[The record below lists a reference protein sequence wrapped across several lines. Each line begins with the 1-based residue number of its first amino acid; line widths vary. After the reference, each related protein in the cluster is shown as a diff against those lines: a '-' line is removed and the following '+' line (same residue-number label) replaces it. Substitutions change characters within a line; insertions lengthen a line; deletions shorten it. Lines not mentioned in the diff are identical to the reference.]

1 MLGTLLEELPPEGP
15 TSEDLS
21 DFRRILYGLDAI
33 LRLHFAQEEESYL
46 PLLDG
51 KAISLHEATAS
62 RKARG

>member
-1 MLGTLLEELPPEGP
+1 LPPEGP
-15 TSEDLS
+15 TAEDLS

-51 KAISLHEATAS
+51 KSLSSQEALA
-62 RKARG
+62 AGEEQA